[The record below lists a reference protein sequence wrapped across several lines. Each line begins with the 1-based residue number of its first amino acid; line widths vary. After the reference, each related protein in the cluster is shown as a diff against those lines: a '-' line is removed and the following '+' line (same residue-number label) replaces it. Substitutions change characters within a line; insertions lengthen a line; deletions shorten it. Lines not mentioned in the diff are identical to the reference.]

1 MDYKLDASG
10 DIDLSSGDFEIVEGD
25 DEVAQYLVVRINLQ
39 VGEIDHAPSIGVP
52 WFENVLVVGP
62 SDEML
67 RFAFLPT
74 LEQTPGIEEVTK
86 LEFSDVGRDR
96 RLTVTGQVTTEDG
109 PVDFTTTIESV

>member
-10 DIDLSSGDFEIVEGD
+10 DLDLSSGDFEVIEGD
-25 DEVAQYLVVRINLQ
+25 DEIVQYLFVRTNLQ
-39 VGEIDHAPSIGVP
+39 VGEIDHAPSIGIP

-62 SDEML
+62 SDDML

-74 LEQTPGIEEVTK
+74 WETTPGVEEVVR
-86 LEFSDVGRDR
+86 LDFSDVGSDR
-96 RLTVTGQVTTEDG
+96 RLTITGQVTTENG

>member
-1 MDYKLDASG
+1 MDYALDASG
-10 DIDLSSGDFEIVEGD
+10 DIDLSSGDFETVEGD
-25 DEVAQYLVVRINLQ
+25 DELASSIFTRINLQ
-39 VGEIDHAPSIGVP
+39 AGEIDHAPSIGVP

-74 LEQTPGIEEVTK
+74 LEQTPGVQEVTK

-96 RLTVTGQVTTEDG
+96 RLTVTGQVSTEEG
-109 PVDFTTTIESV
+109 PIDFTTTIESV

>member
-1 MDYKLDASG
+1 MDYKLNSLG
-10 DIDLSSGDFEIVEGD
+10 DIDLSSGDFETAEGD
-25 DEVAQYLVVRINLQ
+25 DEIAQYLFVRINLQ
-39 VGEIDHAPSIGVP
+39 IGEIDHAPSIGVP

-74 LEQTPGIEEVTK
+74 LEQTPGVEEVTK

-96 RLTVTGQVTTEDG
+96 RLTVTGQVRTEDG
-109 PVDFTTTIESV
+109 PLDFTTTIENV